1 VPNADYL
8 TPAQLVTRWNE
19 AVTIGT
25 LSNWRSQGRGPTF
38 VKIGR
43 SIRYP
48 LAAVVDYEA
57 GNTHDNDNSAAS
69 AAGAA

>member
-1 VPNADYL
+1 V
-8 TPAQLVTRWNE
+8 QLVTRWQG
-19 AVTIGT
+19 AVTTGT

-48 LAAVVDYEA
+48 LASLQAYEA
-57 GNTHDNDNSAAS
+57 AATRGEPPTDGAGVSA
-69 AAGAA
+69 